1 MILLIDNFD
10 SFTYNIAQMIQGV
23 GVDVEV
29 YRNNALDINAIRKMD
44 PDGII
49 VSPGPGRPKDAGIS
63 RQVISTFHDRPL
75 LGICLGYQCIAE
87 VFGGRIVQAKKIMHG
102 KRSVITHD
110 NKGLFDG
117 IPQGFSAVRYHS
129 LVVDRQSLPD
139 VLVADAFSDDGEI
152 MGVRHERLPA
162 YGVQFHPESIASEYG
177 AEIMDRFIQYTREET

>member
-63 RQVISTFHDRPL
+63 RQVISTFHDRPV
-75 LGICLGYQCIAE
+75 LGVCLGHQCIAE